1 MSGFALVIDCYDFNC
16 FLFQALSG
24 NSATVEITISSPSS
38 SSDSGAGAVIGAIA
52 AVAVIL
58 LIVLIILIVLAIM

>member
-1 MSGFALVIDCYDFNC
+1 MHYFVQRLLTSSEASPSF
-16 FLFQALSG
+16 
-24 NSATVEITISSPSS
+24 TISRSGSDDSS
-38 SSDSGAGAVIGAIA
+38 SAGPVIGAIA